1 MCIYYKVEMGV
12 YFRTVFYRDIRRK
25 DDGEEG
31 IVLAELNQIL
41 EECDKERGYVMKKEL
56 LMYYRSKISE
66 SDIGEHSRIE
76 EQMSSSYGPGYEVVV
91 SLPIR

>member
-1 MCIYYKVEMGV
+1 MGV
-12 YFRTVFYRDIRRK
+12 YFRTVFYRDVRQK
-25 DDGEEG
+25 EAGDEG

-41 EECDKERGYVMKKEL
+41 EEADKERGYVMKKEL
-56 LMYYRSKISE
+56 LMYYRSKISD

-76 EQMSSSYGPGYEVVV
+76 EQISSSYGPGYEIVV